1 MFEIYR
7 VQLILFF
14 ILPSLSSS
22 FFFKDFILLK
32 QKISIL
38 EKLMLILLYHL

>member
-14 ILPSLSSS
+14 ILPSSSS
-22 FFFKDFILLK
+22 SYFFKDFIFLK
-32 QKISIL
+32 QKKNIL
-38 EKLMLILLYHL
+38 EKFSL